1 MKLYS
6 YYRSSAAYRV
16 RIGLNLKG
24 LDYTYLPVNLL
35 EKANKSPQYLDVN
48 PQGLVPAMELPG
60 GDVVAQSVALL
71 EWLEDSYPDPPFLPD
86 DPLGRVR
93 VRSLVNSIACDIHPL
108 CNLAVTNYL
117 RVEYQANDQ
126 NIIDWYCTW
135 MHRSFIPIEQVLAE
149 NASTY
154 SFSEQPCMADIVLV
168 PQIYNARRF
177 AIALE
182 AFPHIRRVVD
192 NCNRLPAFAS
202 AAPEMQADSP
212 DQER

>member
-1 MKLYS
+1 MC
-6 YYRSSAAYRV
+6 
-16 RIGLNLKG
+16 
-24 LDYTYLPVNLL
+24 
-35 EKANKSPQYLDVN
+35 DV
-48 PQGLVPAMELPG
+48 
-60 GDVVAQSVALL
+60 
-71 EWLEDSYPDPPFLPD
+71 
-86 DPLGRVR
+86 
-93 VRSLVNSIACDIHPL
+93 HPL
-108 CNLAVTNYL
+108 CNLAVTNHL
-117 RVEYQANDQ
+117 RAEYQANDQ
-126 NIIDWYCTW
+126 SIIDWYSTW

-202 AAPEMQADSP
+202 ATPEMQADSP